1 MSSRT
6 TSGWITALTLS
17 AAACGSAY
25 ADRVGEP
32 VAVVAPPPIAVAS
45 ESPYSID
52 LIDEQGRNLDLF
64 QHGGRFYV
72 LGQVGQRYS
81 IRVKNPTPR
90 RVEAALS
97 VDGLD
102 VIDGK
107 GADYRTKRGYVV
119 PAYGELK
126 VDGFRVSTSQVATFR
141 FSSVSNSY
149 AGRKG
154 VARNVGVIGVAIFE
168 EKAAPEIIVEQRP
181 HYRGGYHEDKLD
193 GSGEAE
199 ADDDAPAEPS
209 RTTRAPASKP
219 SGGDGRYEGTL
230 GGSSAG
236 APAPP
241 PSNTRTTADHRPAQE
256 RCCSNNQPAKT
267 ERPGLGTEFGERRH
281 SNVSFTRFERA
292 NATVP
297 TALAEFRYNDSQGLA
312 ALGIRV
318 APTPDPNELH
328 LRETATPFPSTGFA
342 TPPR

>member
-25 ADRVGEP
+25 ADRIAEPAP
-32 VAVVAPPPIAVAS
+32 VAVQRPAPVAA
-45 ESPYSID
+45 ESPYAVD
-52 LIDEQGRNLDLF
+52 LIDENGRKLDLF

-81 IRVKNPTPR
+81 IRVKNPTAR
-90 RVEAALS
+90 RVEASLS

-107 GADYRTKRGYVV
+107 AADFRAKRGYVV

-126 VDGFRVSTSQVATFR
+126 VDGFRVSTSHVATFR

-168 EKAAPEIIVEQRP
+168 ERAAPEIIVEQQVP
-181 HYRGGYHEDKLD
+181 YRGGYDKMDLEDAD
-193 GSGEAE
+193 EGEWN
-199 ADDDAPAEPS
+199 APAP
-209 RTTRAPASKP
+209 RPTRRAPAAEP
-219 SGGDGRYEGTL
+219 TVSGGSK
-230 GGSSAG
+230 GSASAGDSAG

-241 PSNTRTTADHRPAQE
+241 NDTRTTAEHRD
-256 RCCSNNQPAKT
+256 RKS
-267 ERPGLGTEFGERRH
+267 
-281 SNVSFTRFERA
+281 V
-292 NATVP
+292 V
-297 TALAEFRYNDSQGLA
+297 
-312 ALGIRV
+312 
-318 APTPDPNELH
+318 
-328 LRETATPFPSTGFA
+328 
-342 TPPR
+342 

>member
-32 VAVVAPPPIAVAS
+32 AAVAVAPQPVAVAA
-45 ESPYSID
+45 ESPYSVD

-64 QHGGRFYV
+64 QHRGRFYV

-181 HYRGGYHEDKLD
+181 HYRGGYDKYD
-193 GSGEAE
+193 SADEAE
-199 ADDDAPAEPS
+199 ADYDAPASPS

-219 SGGDGRYEGTL
+219 SNGDGRFEGTL
-230 GGSSAG
+230 GGSAG

-241 PSNTRTTADHRPAQE
+241 SDIRTTAEHRPAPE

-267 ERPGLGTEFGERRH
+267 ERPGLGTEFGERRY

-318 APTPDPNELH
+318 APSPGPHELD

-342 TPPR
+342 APPR